1 LLGKVIGYPRKVGPV
16 ENMHF
21 RKDI

>member
-16 ENMHF
+16 ENTHF